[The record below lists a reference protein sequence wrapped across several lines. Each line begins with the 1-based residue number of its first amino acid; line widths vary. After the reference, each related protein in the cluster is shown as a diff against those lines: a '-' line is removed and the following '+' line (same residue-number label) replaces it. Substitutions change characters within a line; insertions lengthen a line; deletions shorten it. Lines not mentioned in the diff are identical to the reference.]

1 MEFICSSLHA
11 ARHWRDCSPK
21 FENSVIIYVKHKRQW
36 TIYIYI
42 YIYIYI
48 KQINIT
54 QVGKGMTVNEWSY
67 KWKKL
72 HYLFKC
78 LKSVMI
84 KKKEELMHAV
94 NKFIQL
100 DLFQI
105 NAMLF
110 NFLLIKWSWKNVSR
124 FPILKY

>member
-1 MEFICSSLHA
+1 
-11 ARHWRDCSPK
+11 
-21 FENSVIIYVKHKRQW
+21 
-36 TIYIYI
+36 
-42 YIYIYI
+42 
-48 KQINIT
+48 
-54 QVGKGMTVNEWSY
+54 
-67 KWKKL
+67 
-72 HYLFKC
+72 
-78 LKSVMI
+78 MI